1 MDNRSR
7 TENGLTDNNRNR
19 GPLSPTGTPAGQR
32 PFIQE
37 ATPAEGE
44 PGRRQRPNDRMSPN
58 DRTPN
63 DRTSTFRR
71 WGQSTAG
78 DSPSWDRSGY
88 RRQTGFGGYEYGS
101 DFDEREGWRERDMSA
116 WPADEQNERG
126 SYLRDR
132 DPYRSGGDRGASFR
146 ERGGERDRERERD
159 SYERGGR
166 RSSWWQRES
175 LTVTD
180 VMTSNVKSVAPDATA
195 RDIAEI
201 MKQEDVGVVPVVHP
215 DGRLL
220 GLVTDRDLVIRG
232 LAGGHSLDNARAEN
246 LATTD
251 IEVVSTRDPLSAVL
265 DLMGRQQIRRV
276 PVVDDDDRL
285 VGIVAI
291 ADITR
296 HADYHEDLQHA
307 LEKISG
313 RRSFWSRIWR

>member
-1 MDNRSR
+1 M
-7 TENGLTDNNRNR
+7 ENRNR
-19 GPLSPTGTPAGQR
+19 MENGSTDNTRSGGSLPPTGTPAQS
-32 PFIQE
+32 
-37 ATPAEGE
+37 
-44 PGRRQRPNDRMSPN
+44 NDRSNP
-58 DRTPN
+58 RS
-63 DRTSTFRR
+63 STFRR

-88 RRQTGFGGYEYGS
+88 RRQTGAGGFEGGTNY
-101 DFDEREGWRERDMSA
+101 DEREGWRERDSSS
-116 WPADEQNERG
+116 WPADEQNEGGAHPRDRDRNREG
-126 SYLRDR
+126 GGGVTLRDR
-132 DPYRSGGDRGASFR
+132 GGDRARDRDRDDRR
-146 ERGGERDRERERD
+146 ER
-159 SYERGGR
+159 SA

-175 LTVTD
+175 LTVAD
-180 VMTSNVKSVAPDATA
+180 VMTSDVKSVSPDATA

-201 MKQEDVGVVPVVHP
+201 MKQEDVGVVPVVHA

-232 LAGGHSLDNARAEN
+232 LAGGHTLETCRADS

-265 DLMGRQQIRRV
+265 ELMGRQQIRRV
-276 PVVDDDDRL
+276 PVIDEHDRL

-296 HADYHEDLQHA
+296 QADYHDDLQQA